1 MIEKLVI
8 SPHIDDEILG
18 CGGILDNETMVLH
31 CGIEDRSTVSAEE
44 RLQEIEDA
52 KSILGFRSKLLRKN
66 VVNSF
71 RVPDLIPDI
80 ERMINEY
87 KPDSVYIP
95 HPSYNQDHIA
105 AYEAALVALRPHDQN
120 HFVKRV
126 FIYEQPHVFLW
137 DHTHDMNNSFKP
149 NYFIQINIDR
159 KVKAYKA
166 LTSQVRSFRSPEM
179 LEQMASLRGK
189 QSGYEYAEAY
199 KILRWVE

>member
-1 MIEKLVI
+1 M
-8 SPHIDDEILG
+8 S
-18 CGGILDNETMVLH
+18 
-31 CGIEDRSTVSAEE
+31 S
-44 RLQEIEDA
+44 
-52 KSILGFRSKLLRKN
+52 
-66 VVNSF
+66 
-71 RVPDLIPDI
+71 
-80 ERMINEY
+80 RM
-87 KPDSVYIP
+87 
-95 HPSYNQDHIA
+95 
-105 AYEAALVALRPHDQN
+105 
-120 HFVKRV
+120 
-126 FIYEQPHVFLW
+126 FLW